1 MTTKWVMVGRRWVL
15 GVALILG
22 VASAQGAETGVQT
35 EPLALPIA
43 TVRAV
48 AAPARTFAAT
58 VRARHE
64 VGVAFQVS
72 GRLLTRTVEAG
83 ASVTKGAVLA
93 RLDTRDL
100 EAALD
105 AAKAQAQQAKAQWR
119 LAQNERKRV
128 AALFAKGFVG
138 EQQLDRAKASE
149 QAAFE
154 AVQAAEAQVRSAQLL
169 VAHAELKAPQDGVV
183 LSWLAEPGQ
192 VVAAG
197 QLVVQMALGA
207 ERELEVALPE
217 SLAHDAPKEGVAESP
232 SGARFAVVWREQ
244 DGALD
249 PLSRTVRARY
259 RFTAFPLKETALVLG
274 SVWRL
279 TLPFAQADAQRL
291 WQVPAAALDER
302 GSGARVWRVAPGGQ
316 VTPVPVTVVYYGQHD
331 AVVAGPLDEG
341 QRIVA
346 GGAHRLVPGLT
357 VVEAR

>member
-1 MTTKWVMVGRRWVL
+1 MRTKWVRVRNRVL
-15 GVALILG
+15 GVALSVG
-22 VASAQGAETGVQT
+22 VALAQGAEAGVQSG
-35 EPLALPIA
+35 PLALPIA

-64 VGVAFQVS
+64 VGVAFQAS
-72 GRLLTRTVEAG
+72 GRLLARTVEAG
-83 ASVTKGAVLA
+83 ASVQKGTVLA

-119 LAQNERKRV
+119 LAQSEHKRI

-154 AVQAAEAQVRSAQLL
+154 AMQAAEAQVRSAQLM
-169 VAHAELKAPQDGVV
+169 VAHAELKAPRDGVV
-183 LSWLAEPGQ
+183 LAWLAEPGQ
-192 VVAAG
+192 VVAVG
-197 QLVVQMALGA
+197 QPVVQMALGG

-217 SLAHDAPKEGVAESP
+217 SLAQNPPKEGTAISP
-232 SGARFAVVWREQ
+232 AGEQFPVVWREQ

-259 RFTAFPLKETALVLG
+259 RFATTLPKENGLVLG
-274 SVWRL
+274 AVWRL
-279 TLPFAQADAQRL
+279 ALPSAEVQAQRA

-302 GSGARVWRVAPGGQ
+302 GSGARVWRVAPDGQ
-316 VTPVPVTVVYYGQHD
+316 VTPVPVTVVHYGRHD

-341 QRIVA
+341 ARIVA
-346 GGAHRLVPGLT
+346 GGTHRLVPGVS